1 MTASLPDSRADSQ
14 LGDTPPFLPEVPKLT
29 EEVSVAYRPYL
40 AADKAD
46 TQREASVAD
55 ILLTN
60 MADSSPLAEQAEA
73 GVVPH

>member
-1 MTASLPDSRADSQ
+1 M
-14 LGDTPPFLPEVPKLT
+14 
-29 EEVSVAYRPYL
+29 AYRPYL

>member
-1 MTASLPDSRADSQ
+1 M
-14 LGDTPPFLPEVPKLT
+14 
-29 EEVSVAYRPYL
+29 AYQPYL
-40 AADKAD
+40 VADKAD

-73 GVVPH
+73 EVVPH